1 MSPAK
6 PVIDDPRVPL
16 LGIRGPEICETAGYM
31 ELKEERKRR
40 CMLADVLRLHIR
52 PTGRQTER

>member
-16 LGIRGPEICETAGYM
+16 LGIRGPEIRGTAGYM

-40 CMLADVLRLHIR
+40 CMPTGVRRLHIR
-52 PTGRQTER
+52 LTDRQTER